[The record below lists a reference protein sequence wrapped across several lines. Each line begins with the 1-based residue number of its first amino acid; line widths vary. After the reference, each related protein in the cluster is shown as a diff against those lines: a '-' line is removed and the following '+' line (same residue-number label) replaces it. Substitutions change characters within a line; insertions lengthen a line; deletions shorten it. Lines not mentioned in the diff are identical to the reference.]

1 MSDAEVT
8 QGGSLR
14 QIRHCVPIGASIRE
28 IRPASRSA
36 SEGYGIGGSSAT
48 VERERND
55 RPGLERTTNWQSFS
69 KARGSRQ
76 EGKSRKASSPIKKK
90 SWVCAPYSC
99 CSRRMVSME

>member
-14 QIRHCVPIGASIRE
+14 QIRRCFPSGASKRE

-48 VERERND
+48 VERDRND
-55 RPGLERTTNWQSFS
+55 RPGRERTTNGQSS
-69 KARGSRQ
+69 SSVRGSRQ
-76 EGKSRKASSPIKKK
+76 LGKSRKASSPIKK
-90 SWVCAPYSC
+90 
-99 CSRRMVSME
+99 

>member
-1 MSDAEVT
+1 MSDAEIA

-14 QIRHCVPIGASIRE
+14 QIRRCFPSGASSRE

-48 VERERND
+48 VERDRND
-55 RPGLERTTNWQSFS
+55 RPGRERTTNGQSL
-69 KARGSRQ
+69 KQCQGLTPGGEIQKGIEPDQ
-76 EGKSRKASSPIKKK
+76 EK